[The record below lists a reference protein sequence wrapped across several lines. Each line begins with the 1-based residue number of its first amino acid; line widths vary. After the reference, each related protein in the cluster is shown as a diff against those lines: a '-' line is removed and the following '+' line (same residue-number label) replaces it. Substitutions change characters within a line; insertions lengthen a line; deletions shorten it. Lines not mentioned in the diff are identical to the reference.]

1 MVSFVSPPLLIR
13 QPGGLSRVL
22 GIFYSV
28 LAVVLRQKK
37 ATTSTVWP
45 THRGESRERCTV
57 SPLQFHA
64 ARRDPARFLRCRSV
78 CNRGLV
84 GQAPRILAEMLAVVV
99 VFWLGGSELAKENF
113 DFCFSQSLMERIYV
127 QITLSNE
134 FFMKS
139 FLDICSKKSRIRIL
153 TTFYYY
159 AVLWNLLFG
168 TIQW

>member
-1 MVSFVSPPLLIR
+1 MMASSFVSPPLVIR
-13 QPGGLSRVL
+13 QPGGFSESCTGL
-22 GIFYSV
+22 

-78 CNRGLV
+78 CNRALV

-99 VFWLGGSELAKENF
+99 V
-113 DFCFSQSLMERIYV
+113 R
-127 QITLSNE
+127 
-134 FFMKS
+134 
-139 FLDICSKKSRIRIL
+139 RIL
-153 TTFYYY
+153 ARRFG
-159 AVLWNLLFG
+159 VGERKLWLLFFTKFDG
-168 TIQW
+168 TNLCTDNFIKRVFHEILFGLLWIGYL

>member
-99 VFWLGGSELAKENF
+99 VFWLGSSELAKENF
-113 DFCFSQSLMERIYV
+113 DCCFSQSLMERIYV
-127 QITLSNE
+127 KTTLSNE
-134 FFMKS
+134 TFMKS
-139 FLDICSKKSRIRIL
+139 FLDTCSKKSRIRIL
-153 TTFYYY
+153 TTF
-159 AVLWNLLFG
+159 LLLRCSWNLLFG
-168 TIQW
+168 TIHW